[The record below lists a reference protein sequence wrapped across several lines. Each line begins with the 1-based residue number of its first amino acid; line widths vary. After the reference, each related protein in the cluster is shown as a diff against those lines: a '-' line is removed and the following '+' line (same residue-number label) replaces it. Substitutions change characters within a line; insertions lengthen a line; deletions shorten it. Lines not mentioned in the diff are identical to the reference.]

1 MTKPDMLTSGSTK
14 AIELWQEV
22 IEGRR
27 HPLTH
32 GYYCT
37 KQPNDVERSAG
48 VSSASARQ
56 SEMEYF
62 NNNSP
67 WKLSMHKGRF
77 GTNNLISTLSG
88 LLVQIIKERYVLTL
102 LLSTCIYRA
111 DALLLVS
118 RISALRHWPFLT
130 LV

>member
-14 AIELWQEV
+14 ALELWQEV

-27 HPLTH
+27 HPLIH

-48 VSSASARQ
+48 ISSASARQ
-56 SEMEYF
+56 LEMDYF

-67 WKLSMHKGRF
+67 WKMSMHKGRF
-77 GTNNLISTLSG
+77 GTNNLVSTLST
-88 LLVQIIKERYVLTL
+88 LLVQIIKERYAFVL
-102 LLSTCIYRA
+102 LLSTCIYPT
-111 DALLLVS
+111 DSLL
-118 RISALRHWPFLT
+118 
-130 LV
+130 